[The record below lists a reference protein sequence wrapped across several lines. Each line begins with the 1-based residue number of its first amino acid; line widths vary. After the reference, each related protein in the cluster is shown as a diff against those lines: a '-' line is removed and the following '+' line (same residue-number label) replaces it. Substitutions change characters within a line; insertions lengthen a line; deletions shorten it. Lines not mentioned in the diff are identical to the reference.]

1 MPSASI
7 SINETHV
14 IKLISEFLQNRELNI
29 TMLSLERETGVINGI
44 FSDDMLFLRQLILDG
59 QWDDVI
65 DFIQPLASVNGFDMK
80 RFQYLIMKHKYLELL
95 CIKSEPNILQNYE
108 FTVDEV
114 VKCLN
119 SLENVCPSKEEYSN
133 LCLLL
138 TLPKLS
144 DHGDFINWNPS
155 NARVECFKETR
166 VIVEKFLPAEKKD
179 NKPTVAQNDRLMQL
193 LLKGLLYESCIEYC
207 QAQATKDGEANVID
221 ISAVSLLSDSGFSDA
236 DLSLISW
243 LQSIPFNMFAL
254 PFEQKTLNLDVRQ
267 LIKPCLE
274 ASWSEQI
281 LVTPIKPKMFPY
293 SATPSGRPRS
303 ADFMTR
309 SLNPQFDGLAAGLWQ
324 GRQGLMASSLDKNML
339 SRSMAPAFIQNPKT
353 SVKNPMEMSID
364 KLFTKGEILNTNS
377 SLFGLNDKIG
387 KTEKPD
393 TEVHQTVQAKPGPG
407 YILASSQHS
416 SPLPQRCATL
426 ASSRVPTPAGT
437 RQQSPLVTPK
447 RTHSPVMSES
457 PQSSSLER
465 RGSGQGSVRDS
476 SSELFQEFQRQKQR
490 LQEQLVLQEKQR
502 ELYCQELLEL
512 DRKLQLEVNTMYQ
525 EDIKKVQPQ
534 DVKGPTGHPKDVVT
548 STPKAQ
554 VTHIP
559 HTSNNEPE
567 PSPVTPAEK
576 SSAKLPALELS
587 SNINGEHSAFEA
599 GPKLMKNPDDQRK
612 QINSQTLVKDRKTG
626 KPNSLRQNNVG
637 SIPKNDKNSSNI
649 KGRVESVS
657 VEEDKSLR
665 NSVSTPSGPIIRV
678 FSDVATPFACDLR
691 EPPSFLQS
699 ESGAE
704 DHTSVQD
711 LENNNIV
718 HSGLTQ
724 RGAILTDQTESDVT
738 GRVDTSDSVFEHEP
752 LNLLPTGPG
761 NSLEKQG
768 KPKSP
773 QTTAVCIEITTPTVK
788 VSTGGENKVEN
799 QSKGTGIQS
808 KGNKGT
814 ATNAVSKIPG
824 KVNSSSKK
832 EGSQMKGANKNV
844 NSTIT
849 RPNSLNVQRSESHR
863 SQRSPTKP
871 SPRGTPGQDES
882 PRLSHLENL
891 SSVSRGPKKTGA
903 PRFIP
908 VTTMEDL
915 QAIRTVTFN
924 PAGDMFAVGSNTK
937 TLRICAFPDISNL
950 RQDHGTYPTKVL
962 YQKHKHHKGSI
973 YCVAWSHLNNLI
985 ATGSNDKIIKI
996 IRYNTDAHTADGP
1009 EMELTFHD
1017 GTIRDLVFM
1026 QDMTNKSALLISTG
1040 AGDSKIYV
1048 TDCESGLPLRA
1059 MAGHSGV
1066 VYSLHTWGGC
1076 MFVSGGQDKT
1086 ARFWDL
1092 RACTP
1097 ITVVPS
1103 PTGSPFASVC
1113 VDPSGRLLSSGH
1125 EDGSVML
1132 YDIRSSRALQS
1143 FKPHSD
1149 ECRSA
1154 RFSMN
1159 AYYLL
1164 TSSYDQTIVLT
1175 DLHADLL
1182 RPLPSVV
1189 VASHKDKVIQCRW
1202 HPSQLAFVSTGADKV
1217 VTAWAL
1223 PVIFN

>member
-7 SINETHV
+7 SINENHV

-29 TMLSLERETGVINGI
+29 TMLSLERETGVINGV

-65 DFIQPLASVNGFDMK
+65 DFIQPLSSVNGFDVK
-80 RFQYLIMKHKYLELL
+80 KFQYLIMKHKYLELL

-119 SLENVCPSKEEYSN
+119 NLENVCPSKEEYSN

-155 NARVECFKETR
+155 NARVQCFKETR
-166 VIVEKFLPAEKKD
+166 VIVEKFLPAERKD

-207 QAQATKDGEANVID
+207 QAQATKDGEANEID
-221 ISAVSLLSDSGFSDA
+221 LSAVALLNDSGFSDA

-267 LIKPCLE
+267 LIKPSLE

-339 SRSMAPAFIQNPKT
+339 SRSMAPAFLQNQKT
-353 SVKNPMEMSID
+353 PAKNPMEMSID

-377 SLFGLNDKIG
+377 SLLGYSDKIG
-387 KTEKPD
+387 KTEKSD

-407 YILASSQHS
+407 YTLSSSQHS
-416 SPLPQRCATL
+416 SPLPQRSATL
-426 ASSRVPTPAGT
+426 ASSRGPASSGT
-437 RQQSPLVTPK
+437 RPQSPLVTPK
-447 RTHSPVMSES
+447 RTQSPVMSES

-490 LQEQLVLQEKQR
+490 LQEQLALQEKQR

-512 DRKLQLEVNTMYQ
+512 DRKLQLEVNAKYQ
-525 EDIKKVQPQ
+525 EDIKKVPQ
-534 DVKGPTGHPKDVVT
+534 QEVKGPTSYPKDVVT

-559 HTSNNEPE
+559 HTSSNEPE
-567 PSPVTPAEK
+567 PSPVTPALAPVTEK
-576 SSAKLPALELS
+576 SSVKLPVFER
-587 SNINGEHSAFEA
+587 NINMNGVHSASEA
-599 GPKLMKNPDDQRK
+599 GSKLMKNPEDQKK
-612 QINSQTLVKDRKTG
+612 QIISQTCVKDRRTE
-626 KPNSLRQNNVG
+626 KPRSLHQNNVG
-637 SIPKNDKNSSNI
+637 PVPKNDKNSSNI
-649 KGRVESVS
+649 KGGRVESVS
-657 VEEDKSLR
+657 IEEEKSLR
-665 NSVSTPSGPIIRV
+665 NSVNSPIGPIMRA
-678 FSDVATPFACDLR
+678 FSDAATPFASDLR

-699 ESGAE
+699 DNGAE
-704 DHTSVQD
+704 DHTSAQD
-711 LENNNIV
+711 LENNNVV
-718 HSGLTQ
+718 HSELTQ
-724 RGAILTDQTESDVT
+724 REVILPDQIKSDLT
-738 GRVDTSDSVFEHEP
+738 GRIDSSDSVFEHEP
-752 LNLLPTGPG
+752 SNLL
-761 NSLEKQG
+761 
-768 KPKSP
+768 
-773 QTTAVCIEITTPTVK
+773 
-788 VSTGGENKVEN
+788 STGF
-799 QSKGTGIQS
+799 
-808 KGNKGT
+808 
-814 ATNAVSKIPG
+814 
-824 KVNSSSKK
+824 
-832 EGSQMKGANKNV
+832 
-844 NSTIT
+844 
-849 RPNSLNVQRSESHR
+849 
-863 SQRSPTKP
+863 
-871 SPRGTPGQDES
+871 PGQDGS
-882 PRLSHLENL
+882 PHLSHLENL
-891 SSVSRGPKKTGA
+891 SSVSRGPKKTSA

-924 PAGDMFAVGSNTK
+924 TTGDLFAVGSNTK

-996 IRYNTDAHTADGP
+996 FRYNTDAHTADGP

-1048 TDCESGLPLRA
+1048 TDCESGLPVRA

-1092 RACTP
+1092 RASTP

-1143 FKPHSD
+1143 FKPHSE

-1202 HPSQLAFVSTGADKV
+1202 HPTQLAFVSTGADKV

-1223 PVIFN
+1223 PVIFS